1 MGERKCGKH
10 KRIHNDHQGFSLIE
24 LIVVIAIMAVLVG
37 VIGASL
43 FSYIEKAKRSQRIQ
57 TIDNLM
63 SVGEIFVT
71 DKIIGGEYNHNYN
84 SVQNPILINSS
95 MNSASTLDKI
105 ATEYFKETF
114 GTNISEY
121 SGWIYTDVDGKGNI
135 NRQIWTYTP
144 AGSTISYRY
153 DTNKPGEEEII
164 RNQP

>member
-71 DKIIGGEYNHNYN
+71 DKIIGGEYDYKKNGKF
-84 SVQNPILINSS
+84 NPITINRPDSQS
-95 MNSASTLDKI
+95 ELDPI
-105 ATEYFKETF
+105 ATEYFKEVF
-114 GTNISEY
+114 GPKISEY
-121 SGWIYTDVDGKGNI
+121 EGYIYVDLQEKGQVKEQVWIY
-135 NRQIWTYTP
+135 RP
-144 AGSTISYRY
+144 AGATFYYYYST
-153 DTNKPGEEEII
+153 DKPGEEKII